1 VISHELGKDRG
12 IFNFLPINTT
22 AVSPILDVGVS
33 SDMIVKTSVF
43 GKNKEVNVNDF
54 YAT

>member
-22 AVSPILDVGVS
+22 SVSPMDVGVS

>member
-1 VISHELGKDRG
+1 M
-12 IFNFLPINTT
+12 
-22 AVSPILDVGVS
+22 DVGVS

-54 YAT
+54 YATWAIYQLYHGEKRLE